1 MYDRILV
8 PTDGSEGVDRT
19 LEHALT
25 LARDHDATVHALY
38 VVDRRFELAADEDR
52 EDLIEELTSRGEEA
66 VASVADAAADAGVAA
81 VTSVREGIP
90 YKSILG
96 YADEADIDVIVMGT
110 HGRTGRDRLAHLGS
124 VTDRVVEN
132 ATVPVFV
139 INIGAGDDE

>member
-1 MYDRILV
+1 MYDAILV

-19 LEHALT
+19 LEHAIT
-25 LARDHDATVHALY
+25 MAQHHDATIHALY

-52 EDLIEELTSRGEEA
+52 EDLITQLTDRGEEA
-66 VASVADAAADAGVAA
+66 VAAVAQAAEDAGVDA

-90 YKSILG
+90 YKTILD
-96 YADEADIDVIVMGT
+96 YADDVGIDVITMGT

-139 INIGAGDDE
+139 VNIGDGD

>member
-19 LEHALT
+19 LEHALA

-66 VASVADAAADAGVAA
+66 VASVADAAADAGVDA

-139 INIGAGDDE
+139 INIGAVDDD